1 MKLKHNFFGD
11 DIQFKTIDQI
21 GDPLVKLNRNIDWE
35 IFRTP
40 IETNMH
46 KDRSKGGRPPYDA
59 ILMFKIVTLQQLYGL
74 SDLSTQFEIN
84 NRHNFMRFLGLNQD
98 IVPDCN
104 TIWVFKEAL
113 KKTTLIVHCLIC
125 SIKY

>member
-1 MKLKHNFFGD
+1 MHNFFGD

-21 GDPLVKLNRNIDWE
+21 GDPLVKLNKNIDWE

-40 IETNMH
+40 IETNIH

-59 ILMFKIVTLQQLYGL
+59 ILMFKIVTLHQLYGL

-98 IVPDCN
+98 IAPDCN